1 MKKIFLIFIS
11 QLLLMTA
18 ALAESPKLEVITTLF
33 PTYDFAKQIGKERVH
48 VTLLLPPGVEAH
60 TFEPRPA
67 DMVKLNHADLFV
79 YTGKYMEPWVAK
91 VLAGVTPSLIVVDTS
106 QGIELIDMVEE
117 KAHHDHE
124 HHDHTHEG
132 KDPHIWLDLA
142 HAQQMVMTLAT
153 ALAQKDPKNSQFY
166 ADNAQAYTV
175 KLAEL
180 DHRFQTMLA
189 AAKHK
194 RLIYGGHFAF
204 GYFAKRYGLSHSSP
218 YQGFSPNAEPR
229 PKALVTLIKQL
240 RQSGMKY
247 IYHEELLDPKVA
259 RTIAQ
264 ETGTKLE
271 LLHGA
276 HNVSK
281 DELQRG
287 VTFLEL
293 MEMNFNKLKIG
304 LESP

>member
-1 MKKIFLIFIS
+1 MKKIFSILII
-11 QLLLMTA
+11 QLLLTA
-18 ALAESPKLEVITTLF
+18 SVLAESPKLEVITTLF
-33 PTYDFAKQIGKERVH
+33 PTYDFVKQIGKELVN

-91 VLAGVTPSLIVVDTS
+91 VLAGVTPSLLVVDTS
-106 QGIELIDMVEE
+106 QGIELIEMSEE
-117 KAHHDHE
+117 THHDH
-124 HHDHTHEG
+124 DHEG

-142 HAQQMVMTLAT
+142 HTQQMVMTLAT

-166 ADNAQAYTV
+166 ATNAQAYTM

-194 RLIYGGHFAF
+194 RLIYGGHFTF

-229 PKALVTLIKQL
+229 PKTLTKLIKQL

-264 ETGTKLE
+264 ETGAKLE

-293 MEMNFNKLKIG
+293 METNFNKLKIG